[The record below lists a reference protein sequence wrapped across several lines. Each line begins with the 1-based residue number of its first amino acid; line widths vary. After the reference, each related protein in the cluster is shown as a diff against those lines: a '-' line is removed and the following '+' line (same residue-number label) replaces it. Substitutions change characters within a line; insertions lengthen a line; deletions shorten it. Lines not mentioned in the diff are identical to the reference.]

1 MLRFDAMIRLAKI
14 VSACALA
21 AISAGCAAPYYWQ
34 AIGGQLELLRKR
46 EPLTEVIADPAA
58 DPKLKAT
65 LDRIGTMRRFAVEE
79 LGLPDNDSY
88 TTYVELDRPY
98 VVWNVVATEEFS
110 VEPRRWCFPFAGCV
124 AYRGYFDKAAADR
137 FAAKLAADGLDTHSG
152 GSTAYSTLG
161 YFADPVLS
169 TMVNGGEQYVASLL
183 FHELAHQQLYV
194 KSDSEFSEAFA
205 MVVEEVGTERW
216 LSRYGAPGDIERY
229 RARRKRRTQFGELIV
244 AQQARLRALY
254 ASGAPPEELRA
265 GKQRAFELL
274 QWEYEQ
280 LKSEWQGSTEYD
292 AWFAQPL
299 NNATLASVATYTRW
313 LPALRAR
320 LEEVGLHSFYE
331 DVAAV
336 AELDAEQRA
345 ERLRVWELRLRTSPV
360 RPDPSA
366 SG

>member
-1 MLRFDAMIRLAKI
+1 MLRSARTIALCSLAW
-14 VSACALA
+14 ATT
-21 AISAGCAAPYYWQ
+21 GCAAPYYWQ

-46 EPLTEVIADPAA
+46 EPIDEVIADAA
-58 DPKLKAT
+58 VDPQLKAT
-65 LDRIGTMRRFAVEE
+65 LARIEAMRRFSVDE
-79 LGLPDNDSY
+79 LFLPSNDSY

-98 VVWNVVATEEFS
+98 VVWNVVATDEFS
-110 VEPRRWCFPFAGCV
+110 VDPQRWCFPFAGCV

-137 FAAKLAADGLDTHSG
+137 FAAKLAADGLDVQSG

-161 YFADPVLS
+161 YFDDPVLS

-205 MVVEEVGTERW
+205 MVVEELGTERW
-216 LSRYGAPGDIERY
+216 LSKHGTPADLERY
-229 RARRKRRTQFGELIV
+229 RLRRQRRAQFGELIA
-244 AQQARLRALY
+244 AQQARLRVLY
-254 ASGAPPEELRA
+254 ATGATPEELRA
-265 GKQRAFELL
+265 GKEQAFDTLQR
-274 QWEYEQ
+274 EYQ
-280 LKSEWQGSTEYD
+280 VLKATWQGNTEYD

-320 LEEVGLHSFYE
+320 LERVGLRAFYA
-331 DVAAV
+331 DAAAV
-336 AELDAEQRA
+336 AKLDAAEREQRLRAWEA
-345 ERLRVWELRLRTSPV
+345 EAPPA
-360 RPDPSA
+360 PDASA